1 MHLTLRQLKIF
12 EAVARHL
19 SFSRAADE
27 LHLTQPAVSMQVRS
41 LEEAAGLPLTE
52 QVGKKIFLT
61 EAGVE
66 LARHARVVA
75 QQLREAEEAL
85 SAMKGLRGGRLNI
98 GVVSTAKYFAPRLL
112 TAFRAAHPE
121 VELRLG
127 VHNRGEIVQQL
138 ADNEIDLAIM
148 GRPPQEL
155 ETVSEP
161 FAENPLVFVAATDHP
176 LAGAKRI
183 APKQLAKESFLLR
196 EPGSGTRAAMERFLT
211 ENGVVPQR
219 TVEMTSNETIKQ
231 AVMAGMGLSFL
242 SLHTIGLEVRSGLLG
257 IVPVQG
263 TPIVRTWNVVH
274 LSGRTLSPAAEALRD
289 YVLKHGEAQL
299 AEHDR
304 ALLGPDLGPGSVVRF

>member
-52 QVGKKIFLT
+52 QVGKRVFLT
-61 EAGVE
+61 EAGEE
-66 LARHARVVA
+66 LARHARVIA

-85 SAMKGLRGGRLNI
+85 MAMKGLRGGRLNI

-112 TAFRAAHPE
+112 TSFRQAYPE

-127 VHNRGEIVQQL
+127 VHNRGEIVRQL
-138 ADNEIDLAIM
+138 VDNEIDLAIM

-161 FAENPLVFVAATDHP
+161 FAENPLVFVAAPDHP
-176 LAGAKRI
+176 LAAAKRI
-183 APKQLAKESFLLR
+183 APKQLAEESFLLR
-196 EPGSGTRAAMERFLT
+196 EPGSGTRAAMERFLA

-231 AVMAGMGLSFL
+231 AVMAGMGISFL
-242 SLHTIGLEVRSGLLG
+242 SLHTIGLELEHGLIARLD
-257 IVPVQG
+257 VEG
-263 TPIVRTWNVVH
+263 TPIVRGWNVVH
-274 LSGRTLSPAAEALRD
+274 TLSKLLSPAAEAFRYFMLERA
-289 YVLKHGEAQL
+289 ETFL
-299 AEHDR
+299 AEKYGP
-304 ALLGPDLGPGSVVRF
+304 LLQLPPANTLAS

>member
-19 SFSRAADE
+19 SFSRAAEE

-52 QVGKKIFLT
+52 QVGKRVFLT
-61 EAGVE
+61 EAGEE
-66 LARHARVVA
+66 LARHARVIA
-75 QQLREAEEAL
+75 LQLREAEEAL
-85 SAMKGLRGGRLNI
+85 LAMKGLRGGRLNI

-112 TAFRAAHPE
+112 TAFRQAHPE

-127 VHNRGEIVQQL
+127 VHNRGEIVRQL
-138 ADNEIDLAIM
+138 VDNDIDLAIM

-161 FAENPLVFVAATDHP
+161 FAENPLVFVAAPDHP

-183 APKQLAKESFLLR
+183 APQQLAGESFLLR

-231 AVMAGMGLSFL
+231 AVMAGMGISFISERTI
-242 SLHTIGLEVRSGLLG
+242 SLELATGNIARLNVK
-257 IVPVQG
+257 G
-263 TPIVRTWNVVH
+263 TPLKRHWFVVH
-274 LSGRTLSPAAEALRD
+274 RAEKRLLPVAEAFRQFLLRESGG
-289 YVLKHGEAQL
+289 LIEAPPP
-299 AEHDR
+299 AGKGGAGR
-304 ALLGPDLGPGSVVRF
+304 RRKTV